1 MKIKFFFITLF
12 IIFYLK
18 LIYASPLR
26 EIYQDI
32 ILKTDPTRTQDGIT
46 YSFTTDNLLKND
58 FLIQFPGKDVWGKKA
73 EEYPGFEFNASL
85 DNNFGLPHCK
95 NDSQCITNSTCSNLS
110 SFNNQ
115 EGHNT
120 VKMCNG
126 YAEKNL
132 DRFYNIIIRAEKFV
146 DITTLEPMPDLRFR
160 SALRNALTFLA
171 RTGKHITIRILSG
184 SYTTMPSKGFSN
196 EKYQNKP
203 LLGGYPT
210 WHFLND
216 LIRDIKNIPES
227 NLNLYVSSM
236 RSCSGRCG
244 PDFLMSLSWNHS
256 KIIDVDGKYIISG
269 GVNMYDSYYLGKH
282 PVFDLM
288 IELEGPAATQAI
300 RFTNLLWRFVR
311 NNIRFY
317 LYYPFNVIEYSST
330 KNNNY
335 AIVSNDLLGHDLYAA
350 PHTTSGNTEVLAIG
364 RTGYGLYKDDSAK
377 KNNNSDYALYRLLIS
392 AKKRIYI
399 AQQSLKAHLNTW
411 PYDTTNEQHTNLIS
425 ALAKLL
431 IEKGHVYIVQSPYS
445 DATSIEYGYLS
456 LTTNEEI
463 WNKIKS
469 EAIAMYPRLEK
480 STINLKLCNKLHIS
494 TIRFNDSDESWPDNE
509 KITGHYKFM
518 MVDKG
523 MFYVGSQNF
532 YPSGLQNYGHIINSK
547 KASNIIRNSFWRPLW
562 KYSSRTEYIPDMC
575 KNAASQGALLQKI

>member
-1 MKIKFFFITLF
+1 MKIKFFIIALF
-12 IIFYLK
+12 IIFYVK
-18 LIYASPLR
+18 LIYTSPLR
-26 EIYQDI
+26 EIYEDI
-32 ILKTDPTRTQDGIT
+32 IFETDPSRSQDGIT
-46 YSFTTDNLLKND
+46 YSLTEKNLLKKD

-85 DNNFGLPHCK
+85 DNNFGLPHCET
-95 NDSQCITNSTCSNLS
+95 DSQCTINSTCSNLS

-115 EGHNT
+115 ENHSK

-160 SALRNALTFLA
+160 STLRNALTFLA

-184 SYTTMPSKGFSN
+184 SYQTMPSKGLSN
-196 EKYQNKP
+196 EQHKNKSF
-203 LLGGYPT
+203 LGGYPT
-210 WHFLND
+210 WYFLND

-227 NLNLYVSSM
+227 NLNFYVSSM
-236 RSCSGRCG
+236 RSCSGKCG
-244 PDFLMSLSWNHS
+244 QDFLMSLSWNHS

-288 IELEGPAATQAI
+288 IELEGPVATQAI

-311 NNIRFY
+311 NNIKLY
-317 LYYPFNVIEYSST
+317 LYYPFNVIEYSAT

-350 PHTTSGNTEVLAIG
+350 PHTTSGNTEILAIG

-399 AQQSLKAHLNTW
+399 AQQSLKAHFNTW

-445 DATSIEYGYLS
+445 NSISIESGYLS
-456 LTTNEEI
+456 LATNEEI

-469 EAIAMYPRLEK
+469 EARAMYPSLKE
-480 STINLKLCNKLHIS
+480 SAINLKLCNKLHIS
-494 TIRFNDSDESWPDNE
+494 TIRFNDSDESWIDNE

-532 YPSGLQNYGHIINSK
+532 YPSGLQNYGHIINDK
-547 KASNIIRNSFWRPLW
+547 KASNIIRKSFWGPLW
-562 KYSSRTEYIPDMC
+562 KYSSRVEYTPDLC
-575 KNAASQGALLQKI
+575 KNPPSVI